1 MVWTAAAIGGSA
13 LLGAYASDQASKRQA
28 GAAGNASDA
37 ALAQYQQSRSDLSP
51 YRQTGVQANKT
62 LQRLLGIAPTS
73 GVDWDAYLKANPD
86 VAASAMYGG
95 DPAQHYEDY
104 GKKEGRAL
112 SYLDPSAVTG
122 ASDYGSL
129 LKPFAGADLENEPG
143 YQFAQ
148 SEGQKAIDRAA
159 SAAGRYDSGATL
171 KALARYG
178 NDYATTKFDDANS
191 RDMANRNFT
200 LGALTGQQG
209 VGANASG
216 VTAGLGANATSA
228 SNGYLTGGADASAA
242 GLVGAGNA
250 VSGGVGNYL
259 QYQNNQSTLDYLKG
273 LRNNG
278 VSANGGWAGG
288 TSPSNKR

>member
-1 MVWTAAAIGGSA
+1 MTWAAVAIGGSA
-13 LLGAYASDQASKRQA
+13 LVGAGTSIYAANKQSQ
-28 GAAGNASDA
+28 AAGNASDA

-51 YRQTGVQANKT
+51 YRQTGIQANAT

-73 GVDWDAYLKANPD
+73 GVDWNAYLKANPD
-86 VAASAMYGG
+86 VAASAMYGEN
-95 DPAQHYEDY
+95 PAQHYEDY
-104 GKKEGRAL
+104 GKKEGRQL
-112 SYLDPSAVTG
+112 SYLDPSTVTG

-129 LKPFAGADLENEPG
+129 IKPFTGADLQNEPG

-171 KALARYG
+171 KALTRYG

-191 RDMANRNFT
+191 RDLANRNFT
-200 LGALTGQQG
+200 LGALTGQQNT
-209 VGANASG
+209 GANAAG

-228 SNGYLTGGADASAA
+228 SNSYLTGGADASAA
-242 GLVGAGNA
+242 GLVGGANA

-259 QYQNNQSTLDYLKG
+259 QYQNNQSTLNYLKG
-273 LRNNG
+273 LRNG
-278 VSANGGWAGG
+278 GIGSGGGWGG
-288 TSPSNKR
+288 STAAANRM